1 MDKRD
6 KQYQEEKPQEEWK
19 LLVEVTESESI
30 IIESLCR
37 SLNIPVIKK
46 YSGVTGYFKI
56 VSCLPSIPVLIYV
69 PASCLDKAKEALKT
83 GFEDK

>member
-1 MDKRD
+1 MDKQD
-6 KQYQEEKPQEEWK
+6 NQYSGRKPEEEWK
-19 LLVEVTESESI
+19 LLVEVTEDESI

-37 SLNIPVIKK
+37 SVNIPVIKK